1 MKKEIL
7 SRIRDL
13 GLLAVLRGPNPETTI
28 KIVDALVEG
37 GVKGIEV
44 TFTTPDALFIVD
56 KLNKKYG
63 NSIILGMGTL
73 TELDQPELAKRVGAK
88 FLVSPHTEKDLAQAM
103 VSTGLPIMM
112 GALTPSEFVKSY
124 QLGSDVVKL
133 FPGSLGGLSY
143 LKSLRGPF
151 PNIPV
156 MPTGGVSLENLSE
169 WFAAGVFAVGV
180 GSALF
185 PKDWVNEKR
194 FMDIS
199 ARAEEFCKEV
209 KKAQK

>member
-1 MKKEIL
+1 MKKEII
-7 SRIRDL
+7 SRIQDL

-44 TFTTPDALFIVD
+44 TFTTPNALSIVD

-73 TELDQPELAKRVGAK
+73 TEMEQPKLAKEAGAK
-88 FLVSPHTEKDLAQAM
+88 FLVSPHTELELAKAM
-103 VSTGLPIMM
+103 GSTGLPTMM
-112 GALTPSEFVKSY
+112 GALTPSEFVRSY

-133 FPGSLGGLSY
+133 FPGSLGGVNY

-185 PKDWVNEKR
+185 PKNWVNENR
-194 FMDIS
+194 FSEIS

-209 KKAQK
+209 KIAQK